1 MQSVAVR
8 VRGASASTA
17 STAAQHL
24 DVAAS
29 ELAAQADPS
38 TSSDP
43 LMDKLATT
51 ASSREDDDTKG
62 SDSWRLQSDTSTV
75 SSRVTTPEPPSPPRS
90 RSRPPLS
97 STTTGSRSPR
107 DGRSSAIPIP
117 IPGAVPPPPPPGLPT
132 YGELHSVGAGVITS
146 SDVSQSHVT
155 AEDKTEPQASSWID
169 HSAATSLSSDDD
181 ESEED
186 LIAYKNARQ
195 FPPQL
200 PAHLSA
206 HMSNPRSRSS
216 ATNRITNWVTQ
227 YEKSHSPARIRRRN
241 RTTSASSKGSESQ
254 ATRSCPGSD
263 SSHAE
268 VEQLWQQLK
277 ERRGR
282 LRDIRNEMTQLRQK
296 LQKLRW
302 QKEEADNSFMAI
314 VRPLLVGQR
323 SDTFLSSLKLLDSRM
338 ASMLELR
345 EDYHFRETSYEL
357 LELELDEEEKEVSG
371 LETKFFSLLSAGQHH
386 GGGSDSAPA
395 RRSTTDARPRVDVN
409 TPYELIGIQADR
421 PLEDI
426 HPLYVEFSAAV
437 GDLENAKED
446 YRELLFVHS
455 QYEDE
460 RNLGDSTGHGLSA
473 DAETFLTEFPSDEER
488 LKASIAKLQDVV
500 QRLKQLCQE
509 KRVMKKHLSVQLA
522 YVLEPEMAYEDL
534 DLDDTAQILEHH
546 HDLAHPRY
554 TGEQVVASPTAYF
567 AHERV
572 AASVSI

>member
-8 VRGASASTA
+8 ARGASASTA

-29 ELAAQADPS
+29 DLAAQTNPS

-51 ASSREDDDTKG
+51 ASSHEDDDTKG
-62 SDSWRLQSDTSTV
+62 SDSWRLQSDASTV
-75 SSRVTTPEPPSPPRS
+75 SSRVTTPEPHSPPRS
-90 RSRPPLS
+90 ISRPPLS
-97 STTTGSRSPR
+97 SSTTGTTESRTPR

-117 IPGAVPPPPPPGLPT
+117 IPAAVPPPPPPSPPGLPT
-132 YGELHSVGAGVITS
+132 YGELRGVGVATS
-146 SDVSQSHVT
+146 SDVGQSHVT
-155 AEDKTEPQASSWID
+155 AEDKAEPQASSWID
-169 HSAATSLSSDDD
+169 HGAAISLSSDD

-186 LIAYKNARQ
+186 LIAYKNSRQ
-195 FPPQL
+195 FPPLL
-200 PAHLSA
+200 PAHLST

-227 YEKSHSPARIRRRN
+227 
-241 RTTSASSKGSESQ
+241 
-254 ATRSCPGSD
+254 SCPGSD

-282 LRDIRNEMTQLRQK
+282 LRDIRNKMTQVRQE

-302 QKEEADNSFMAI
+302 QKEEADNSFMTI

-345 EDYHFRETSYEL
+345 EDYHFREASYEQ

-395 RRSTTDARPRVDVN
+395 RRSTTDTRPGVDVD
-409 TPYELIGIQADR
+409 TPYELIGIQADK

-460 RNLGDSTGHGLSA
+460 RSLCDSTGHGLSA
-473 DAETFLTEFPSDEER
+473 DAETFLTEFPSDEAR
-488 LKASIAKLQDVV
+488 LKASISKLEDVA

-509 KRVMKKHLSVQLA
+509 KRVMKKHLSV
-522 YVLEPEMAYEDL
+522 
-534 DLDDTAQILEHH
+534 
-546 HDLAHPRY
+546 
-554 TGEQVVASPTAYF
+554 
-567 AHERV
+567 
-572 AASVSI
+572 